1 MKNVI
6 ASLVAVAGL
15 SVAASAA
22 TTVSMLVSLDGTNFS
37 QNVNLTPNSGI
48 RTVQVL
54 TSVSTNTTAALGL
67 GSMIF
72 QPVVTNWAATDS
84 LVPFTAPFGSN
95 TSTPSGAVPDA
106 AGQYGRITPFAAVSN
121 SSAQRLFGH
130 VHTNGSGGA
139 PAGSNFLR
147 IAQAQVTGWIGTAGN
162 TSGGSGVNIK
172 QLNNIGRTAS
182 DPAFNTTLTNVHV
195 FRFAIN
201 VDTAVNPRTL
211 TVDAPLAGFG
221 NLNTTTGNREVYWYA
236 DMNEASGSI
245 REVPTIAA
253 GTITIPI
260 PAPASMALLGLG
272 GLAVARRR
280 R

>member
-1 MKNVI
+1 MRFI
-6 ASLVAVAGL
+6 TA
-15 SVAASAA
+15 SVALACLSGTTSAA

-37 QNVNLTPNSGI
+37 QSVDLAPNSGL

-54 TSVSTNTTAALGL
+54 TSVSTTNTAALGL

-72 QPVVTNWAATDS
+72 QPTVSLWAPTDT
-84 LVPFTAPFGSN
+84 LVPFTTAFGSN
-95 TSTPSGAVPDA
+95 TSTPSGAVTDA

-130 VHTNGSGGA
+130 VHINGSGGA

-147 IAQAQVTGWIGTAGN
+147 VAQAQVTSWIGGAGN

-182 DPAFNTTLTNVHV
+182 DPAFNGQTTGVHV
-195 FRFAIN
+195 FRYA
-201 VDTAVNPRTL
+201 VQLDTALGLRPMMF
-211 TVDAPLAGFG
+211 DAPLQGFG
-221 NLNTTTGNREVYWYA
+221 NLNTTTGQREVYWYA

-245 REVPTIAA
+245 REVPTI
-253 GTITIPI
+253 I
-260 PAPASMALLGLG
+260 PAFISVPGPSTLALAGLCG
-272 GLAVARRR
+272 HAVRRR
-280 R
+280 RPV